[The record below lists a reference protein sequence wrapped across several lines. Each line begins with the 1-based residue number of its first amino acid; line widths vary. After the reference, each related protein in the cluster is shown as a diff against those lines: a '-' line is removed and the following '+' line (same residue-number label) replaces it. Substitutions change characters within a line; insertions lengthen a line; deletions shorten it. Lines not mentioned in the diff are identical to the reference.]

1 MAEPRRRVAV
11 PPEEARLGQKLF
23 NFVFDNDKQGV
34 QSCID
39 SGADLNW
46 KDEDGTTPAYIAS
59 QNGHVECLERLIAA
73 RCSVDQARN
82 TGATPAYIASQNGHV
97 ECLERLIAARCN
109 VNQPWKDPSGRLWT
123 PLAKARA
130 NGHHDVVAVLKR
142 AGAQ

>member
-46 KDEDGTTPAYIAS
+46 KDE
-59 QNGHVECLERLIAA
+59 
-73 RCSVDQARN
+73 
-82 TGATPAYIASQNGHV
+82 TGGTPAYIASQNGHV